1 MNHEVNKMEYWSA
14 GVLGWW
20 GNRMECWSS
29 GVLEYWGFKKPSLHH
44 SNTPLRPSLRC
55 FGFRRLADQKISPRS
70 ARRTRSSEKEIY
82 SLLSCLRDLRVLRG
96 ELVCG
101 LVLAAALLL
110 TGCMVGPDYKRP
122 TTEIPPQFRAA
133 MTPDAAT
140 SIADLKWF
148 ELFQDEQLKELI
160 RVALAQNYDLR
171 DAIARVDAARANLGI
186 TRSNQFPQ
194 FGLGADVPSV
204 ELSRR
209 GALTIPQGTSRQRTY
224 GEVFLSLFTFEV
236 DIWGRLRRA
245 TESAQ
250 AQLLAND
257 WNRKEVIRTLIS
269 DVATAYFN
277 LLALDMELEIAR
289 NTLGTREASLGLLR
303 TQLQGGVGSLLDVRQ
318 GEQLVYTASEV
329 IPADQS
335 QIEQT
340 ENPIS
345 LLLGKSP
352 GPVARGSLLTS
363 QQTPPEIPAGLTS
376 ALLERRPDIQAAEE
390 ILIANNANIGVAK
403 AAYFP
408 TITLTGE
415 FGFQSTA
422 LASLFSSARRR
433 WNFIPQLTQPIFT
446 AGRLGSQVE
455 LAEAQQRS
463 ALAQYES
470 AIQGAFRDVSD
481 ALIQYQKIRE
491 IRAYRESLVT
501 SLQDRKRLAYM
512 RFRGGVDTMLNA
524 LNSDQD
530 LFVAELSLAQA
541 RRDEL
546 LSLVQVYKALG
557 GGWQE

>member
-1 MNHEVNKMEYWSA
+1 MNHEVNKMECWSA
-14 GVLGWW
+14 GVLEWW
-20 GNRMECWSS
+20 GSVMDYWDI
-29 GVLEYWGFKKPSLHH
+29 GVLEYWVFKRPLLHY
-44 SNTPLRPSLRC
+44 SITPLL
-55 FGFRRLADQKISPRS
+55 LAW
-70 ARRTRSSEKEIY
+70 
-82 SLLSCLRDLRVLRG
+82 
-96 ELVCG
+96 
-101 LVLAAALLL
+101 VLAAALWLA
-110 TGCMVGPDYKRP
+110 GCMVGPDYKRP
-122 TTEIPPQFRAA
+122 TMETPPQFRAA

-148 ELFQDEQLKELI
+148 ELFQDEHLKELI

-171 DAIARVDAARANLGI
+171 DAIARVYAARANLGI

-204 ELSRR
+204 ELSRQ

-277 LLALDMELEIAR
+277 LLALDMELELAR
-289 NTLGTREASLGLLR
+289 NTLGRREASLGLLR

-340 ENPIS
+340 ENAIS